1 LDKALN
7 INMNRIAIIIPYFGK
22 WPEWIDLYL
31 YSCSM
36 NPEIDWHLF
45 TDCEPKQQ
53 SSNIIF
59 HPTTFDDYCKG
70 VSESL
75 NIHFHPQNA
84 YKLCDLKPFYGFIHA
99 DILARYEFW
108 GYGDIDT
115 IWGNIR
121 AFYTDGLLR
130 KYDVFSTHADR
141 LSGHLAILRNNKQ
154 LIESCFKIKDWQTK
168 LENKSNFA
176 LDENDF
182 SNLLYPVSK
191 YIRKFYGKVVCCIFN
206 WRDAWVIYYNM
217 MPVLNW
223 LFRIRQRRLYFI
235 EQHTTPILSDDGRT
249 CKHDADT
256 WYYKNGVISNNK
268 TKQKYMYLHFMIYK
282 KNVFRKEYFW
292 KENFYKIRNEYSNS
306 EVLINKQGI
315 QN

>member
-1 LDKALN
+1 
-7 INMNRIAIIIPYFGK
+7 MNRIAIIIPYFGK
-22 WPEWIDLYL
+22 WPEWIDLYF
-31 YSCSM
+31 YSCYM
-36 NPEIDWHLF
+36 NPDIDWHFF
-45 TDCEPKQQ
+45 TNCEANQL

-59 HPTTFDDYCKG
+59 HPTTFVDYCKS
-70 VSESL
+70 VSECL
-75 NIHFHPQNA
+75 NIHFYPETA
-84 YKLCDLKPFYGFIHA
+84 YKLCDVRPFYGFIHA
-99 DILARYEFW
+99 DILVGYEFW

-121 AFYTDGLLR
+121 DFYTDGLLR

-176 LDENDF
+176 LDEDDF
-182 SNLLYPVSK
+182 SNILYPVSK
-191 YIRKFYGKVVCCIFN
+191 YIRKFYGRIIRRIFN
-206 WRDAWVIYYNM
+206 WKNAWVLYYNIL
-217 MPVLNW
+217 PLVN
-223 LFRIRQRRLYFI
+223 FIFCIKQRRLYFK

-256 WYYKNGVISNNK
+256 WYYRNGVITNNK

-292 KENFYKIRNEYSNS
+292 KADFYKIRSGYSNS

-315 QN
+315 SVCND